1 MAKRLT
7 LILGGLRAGKSS
19 YAQRL
24 AADGG
29 RVLFV
34 ATAEAGDA
42 DMAARIERHQADRPA
57 AWDTLEEPLDL
68 VEALGPVV
76 GGYDTVLL
84 DCLTLW
90 VSNLMHGE
98 GEVDV
103 LAEAAGLLDC
113 YRAQEASWILVSNE
127 VGLGIVPMTALG
139 REFADGLGR
148 VNQLVASAADDVL
161 FVAAGLALNLKRL
174 GSDSDGQ
181 ALG

>member
-1 MAKRLT
+1 M
-7 LILGGLRAGKSS
+7 
-19 YAQRL
+19 
-24 AADGG
+24 
-29 RVLFV
+29 

-42 DMAARIERHQADRPA
+42 DMAARIERHQAERPA

-68 VEALGPVV
+68 VGALGPVV

-103 LAEAAGLLDC
+103 LAEASGLLDC

-127 VGLGIVPMTALG
+127 VGLG
-139 REFADGLGR
+139 
-148 VNQLVASAADDVL
+148 L
-161 FVAAGLALNLKRL
+161 FR
-174 GSDSDGQ
+174 
-181 ALG
+181 